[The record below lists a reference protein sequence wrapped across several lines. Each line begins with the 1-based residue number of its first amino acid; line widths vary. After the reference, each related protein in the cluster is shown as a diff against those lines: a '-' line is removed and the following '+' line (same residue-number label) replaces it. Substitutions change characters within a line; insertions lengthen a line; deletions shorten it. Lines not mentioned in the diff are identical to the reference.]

1 MNNRT
6 EIRARQNRTVAL
18 VLTIL
23 VHIGVIAGIAYGK
36 AGAKNE
42 STATKTQTEQTEQLP
57 AKPVANVKNHT
68 TKP

>member
-23 VHIGVIAGIAYGK
+23 VHIGVIAVIAYGK
-36 AGAKNE
+36 TGAKNE
-42 STATKTQTEQTEQLP
+42 STATKTQTEQINQP
-57 AKPVANVKNHT
+57 QAKPVANVKNHT